1 MPKNIRMEENTLSTK
16 PDQNQELNDLLS
28 DLTLAERLK
37 FFNSLNSKDI
47 DIQGEGVK
55 SIIEALKKKRE
66 GINLALSGQRKNF
79 PPSSRAVL
87 EKYGDKPIDLGSI
100 KVCRKPLEAVLQKV
114 IKGVVRTKLPYDKI
128 FHLSIRFKIEGKIV
142 RADKRETLQIA
153 QDNDMVDT
161 ECISVQ
167 ASAKTPKTLN
177 EILENTRK
185 LMGDNKFYTY
195 SATSNN
201 CQIFILN
208 VMKAN
213 GITGDTNF
221 IKQNVNELIP
231 SFIGKVAD
239 IGTDIKSRLSLITE
253 GKGIGKNV
261 HPLSM
266 GEIDQYYTGKGFYQG
281 TFMSN
286 SLPKKINDNSAMVIN
301 LQDVSS
307 LGPGTHWICCIRFQG
322 VNAYIDSFGIV
333 PDDDIVKMFKNTGG
347 KSVFNDSQLQ
357 SADSITCGYFSIY
370 IIDKVFEE
378 GKDLKTVL
386 DSMKNIKKNERDVV
400 KNVKK
405 KGL

>member
-1 MPKNIRMEENTLSTK
+1 MPRQIKMEENTLATK

-28 DLTLAERLK
+28 ELTLAERLK
-37 FFNSLNSKDI
+37 FFNSLNKKDT
-47 DIQGEGVK
+47 DIYGDGVK
-55 SIIEALKKKRE
+55 EILKSLKNKRE
-66 GINLALSGQRKNF
+66 GISLAFKGNRMNF

-87 EKYGDKPIDLGSI
+87 EKYGDKPIDLSSI
-100 KVCRKPLEAVLQKV
+100 RVCRKPLEAVLQKV

-153 QDNDMVDT
+153 QDNDQVDT
-161 ECISVQ
+161 ECITVQ
-167 ASAKTPKTLN
+167 ASSKTPKTLN

-213 GITGDTNF
+213 GISGDVDF

-231 SFIGKVAD
+231 SFLGKIAD
-239 IGTDIKSRLSLITE
+239 LGTDIKSRLGLITE
-253 GKGIGKNV
+253 GKGLGKGV

-266 GEIDQYYTGKGFYQG
+266 SEINEYYNGKGYFQG
-281 TFMSN
+281 CFMSN
-286 SLPKKINDNSAMVIN
+286 ALPKKINDGSAMIIN
-301 LQDVSS
+301 LEDIETDQ
-307 LGPGTHWICCIRFQG
+307 GGTHWICCLRKDG
-322 VNAYIDSFGIV
+322 VNAYIDSFGI
-333 PDDDIVKMFKNTGG
+333 PCDDDVMTMFKNSGG

-357 SADSITCGYFSIY
+357 SADSIKCGYFCLY
-370 IIDKVFEE
+370 IIDKVLED
-378 GKDLKTVL
+378 GTDLKTVL
-386 DSMKNIKKNERDVV
+386 DSMKNIKKNETNVV
-400 KNVKK
+400 KHTKK